1 MNEIENEG
9 ASNSIASGEL
19 DSLED
24 ASSQANA

>member
-1 MNEIENEG
+1 MNDIENEG
-9 ASNSIASGEL
+9 VTNHLASGEM